1 MTRTEGLSPM
11 ENNPNLN
18 SPSYSTAEY
27 HLLPEQPGVYRY
39 YNQEGLLIYV
49 GKAKSL
55 KKRVASYFGN
65 NVGINRKTRRMV
77 KEIQRI
83 EFTMV
88 NSEFDALLLENNLI
102 KKSQPKYNILL
113 KDDKTYPY
121 LLMTKEA
128 FPRLYATRR
137 VIPSKGTY
145 FGPFAS
151 VKGMNN
157 VLELIRSLFTI
168 RTCKLDLS
176 PPKLHENKYKVC
188 LEYHIGNCLGPCE
201 EFQSE
206 ADYLHEI
213 EQAKHILKGNLGV
226 AKNHFK
232 EAMQEAAERLAFET
246 AQRYKEK
253 LDLLE
258 KYQAKSLVISPSVN
272 SLDAFSIVSDEK
284 FAFVNYLRIK
294 NGALILSKTVELKKR
309 LDEEPAELLLTAIIR
324 LRDQFQSDANEIIA
338 NIPIEN
344 EIEGF
349 QVSQPKIGDK
359 KKLIELSLKNALYY
373 KKEKALLAGETKDK
387 KNRVLRQ
394 LQNDLSLSELP
405 DHIECF
411 DNSNIQ
417 GTSPVASMVCF
428 LNGKPANKEY
438 RHYHIKTVE
447 GPNDFASMTEI
458 VGRRYKRLLEEEKPL
473 PKLIVIDGGKG
484 QLSASVE
491 ALRSLGIYG
500 KIPIIGIAKRL
511 EEIYFPEDSY
521 PIYIDKK
528 SESLRLLQRIRDEAH
543 RFAITF
549 HRDVRSK
556 KAFGTQ
562 LTDIKGIGAETA
574 EKLLTHFKSMRKIK
588 EAEKEAL
595 ELIIGKDKTE
605 RLLNQLKIWEST
617 E

>member
-1 MTRTEGLSPM
+1 
-11 ENNPNLN
+11 
-18 SPSYSTAEY
+18 
-27 HLLPEQPGVYRY
+27 
-39 YNQEGLLIYV
+39 
-49 GKAKSL
+49 
-55 KKRVASYFGN
+55 
-65 NVGINRKTRRMV
+65 
-77 KEIQRI
+77 
-83 EFTMV
+83 
-88 NSEFDALLLENNLI
+88 
-102 KKSQPKYNILL
+102 
-113 KDDKTYPY
+113 
-121 LLMTKEA
+121 
-128 FPRLYATRR
+128 
-137 VIPSKGTY
+137 
-145 FGPFAS
+145 
-151 VKGMNN
+151 
-157 VLELIRSLFTI
+157 
-168 RTCKLDLS
+168 
-176 PPKLHENKYKVC
+176 
-188 LEYHIGNCLGPCE
+188 
-201 EFQSE
+201 
-206 ADYLHEI
+206 
-213 EQAKHILKGNLGV
+213 
-226 AKNHFK
+226 
-232 EAMQEAAERLAFET
+232 
-246 AQRYKEK
+246 
-253 LDLLE
+253 
-258 KYQAKSLVISPSVN
+258 
-272 SLDAFSIVSDEK
+272 
-284 FAFVNYLRIK
+284 
-294 NGALILSKTVELKKR
+294 LSKTVELKKR

-324 LRDQFQSDANEIIA
+324 LRDQFQSDAKEIIA
-338 NIPIEN
+338 NIPFED

-349 QVSQPKIGDK
+349 QINQPKIGDK

-394 LQNDLSLSELP
+394 LQNDLSLSALP

-447 GPNDFASMTEI
+447 GPNDFASMTEV
-458 VGRRYKRLLEEEKPL
+458 VGRRYKRLIEEEKPL

-491 ALRSLGIYG
+491 ALRALGIYG

-562 LTDIKGIGAETA
+562 LTDIEGIGPGTA
-574 EKLLTHFKSMRKIK
+574 DKLLSHFKSIKKIK

-595 ELIIGKDKTE
+595 ESLIGKDKTE
-605 RLLNQLKIWEST
+605 KLLNYLNNLNTT